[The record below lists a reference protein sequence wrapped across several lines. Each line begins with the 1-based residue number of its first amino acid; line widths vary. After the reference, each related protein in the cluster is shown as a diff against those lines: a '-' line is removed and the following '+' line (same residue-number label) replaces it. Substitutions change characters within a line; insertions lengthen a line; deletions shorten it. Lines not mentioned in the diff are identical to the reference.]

1 MADETKAR
9 VCAVVGVG
17 PGNGEAFAR
26 RFGFSVAAVR
36 DWEQQR
42 RRPEK
47 AARILLR
54 MIERRPELVL
64 EALAAE

>member
-1 MADETKAR
+1 MKLSQ
-9 VCAVVGVG
+9 
-17 PGNGEAFAR
+17 EAFAR